1 MKKLIGLAIVISAL
15 IAAGCSAETNSNT
28 YSNAN
33 ASRTDAANTAAR
45 EKGEAVNSAGATIS
59 DATITSKIKVKFV
72 ADGIVGT
79 NVDTVNGE
87 VTLKGTVDDDAEK
100 AKAEKIAKETE
111 GVKSVKNELTIEKK

>member
-1 MKKLIGLAIVISAL
+1 MKKLISLAILMTAL
-15 IAAGCSAETNSNT
+15 VAAGCSADTNSNT
-28 YSNAN
+28 YTNAN

-45 EKGEAVNSAGATIS
+45 EKGEAVNSTGATIS

-79 NVDTVNGE
+79 NVDTVNGALE
-87 VTLKGTVDDDAEK
+87 RYFAVDDAAEK